1 MELIMFEEII
11 KSVSG
16 TAGEALETNAYNKML
31 QRYRDPLVV
40 KAIVEEELNAAGETW
55 ESLNIYMRV
64 KKKIQNNDISFIR
77 AAKDAESGAKDVLH
91 EIGFYP
97 T

>member
-1 MELIMFEEII
+1 MFEKIV

-16 TAGEALETNAYNKML
+16 TAGEAMENHAYNIML

-40 KAIVEEELNAAGETW
+40 KAIVETELNAAGETW

-64 KKKIQNNDISFIR
+64 KKKIQNDEISIIR
-77 AAKDAESGAKDVLH
+77 AAKDAESGAKDVLR
-91 EIGFYP
+91 ETGF
-97 T
+97 